1 MLIYTL
7 ALVFFIIPI
16 TLLAYLRIKAGRY
29 PLPLMCNNVVV
40 NRTKLRKSIGIA
52 SPILF
57 WVFHVLFLLYSVVI
71 GAWISSLAL
80 IAYMAVSTL
89 LSHEMKQKGV
99 GVIPEVAVGTGRPPS
114 LPPEQ

>member
-7 ALVFFIIPI
+7 ALIFIIIPT
-16 TLLAYLRIKAGRY
+16 TLFAYLRIKAGRY
-29 PLPLMCNNVVV
+29 PLPVMCNNVVV
-40 NRTKLRKSIGIA
+40 NRAKLRKSFGVA

-57 WVFHVLFLLYSVVI
+57 WVFHVFFLLYAVAI

-80 IAYMAVSTL
+80 IAYMAVSAL
-89 LSHEMKQKGV
+89 LSHEMKHKGV
-99 GVIPEVAVGTGRPPS
+99 YVVPEIVAGAGQQPA

>member
-7 ALVFFIIPI
+7 ALIFFIIPI
-16 TLLAYLRIKAGRY
+16 TLLAYRRIKAERY
-29 PLPLMCNNVVV
+29 PLPSMCNNVVV
-40 NRTKLRKSIGIA
+40 NRAKLRKSIGIA

-71 GAWISSLAL
+71 EAWISSLAL

-99 GVIPEVAVGTGRPPS
+99 GVIPEVGVGAGQPPS